1 MWWGIYKCGELFINV
16 VGYLRTNNC
25 GYLQMHWVIYK
36 CTRRFINVAGH
47 LQM

>member
-1 MWWGIYKCGELFINV
+1 MWWVIYKCCEGFINV
-16 VGYLRTNNC
+16 VGDLCTNNC

-36 CTRRFINVAGH
+36 CMWRFINEPGR